1 MASHDEKL
9 HALASRRWV
18 VGGALTALMT
28 VVYFGFLLLVAYH
41 KDLLGKTIVPGLSW
55 GILLAAGVIVTA
67 WLLTFIYVQWANN
80 RYDPALKQIR
90 EEGRR
95 K

>member
-9 HALASRRWV
+9 HALSARRWV
-18 VGGALTALMT
+18 VGGVLTALMT
-28 VVYFGFLLLVAYH
+28 LVYFGFLLMVAYQ
-41 KDLLGKTIVPGLSW
+41 KEFLGKTVVPGLSW
-55 GILLAAGVIVTA
+55 GILLAAGVIVFA
-67 WLLTFIYVQWANN
+67 WLVTFIYVQWANN

-95 K
+95 Q